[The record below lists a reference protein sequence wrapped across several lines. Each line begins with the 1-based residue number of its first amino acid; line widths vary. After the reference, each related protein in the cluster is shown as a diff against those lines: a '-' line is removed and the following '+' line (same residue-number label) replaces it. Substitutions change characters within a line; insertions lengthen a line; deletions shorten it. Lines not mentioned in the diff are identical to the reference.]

1 MERNKYY
8 VIFYYVSIIIMYTPF
23 WTDKMEILY
32 DRNYI
37 FEIFPTKDFDLIRKL
52 NAIFRFSIYYAL
64 IIYFYNRN
72 TNIFYIPIV
81 VGLVTYFVF
90 KKNGLTH
97 IDTIKTDLR
106 NGNVPKDIGDLNVEC
121 RIPTKDNPFMN
132 PLLSDFSNDK
142 APPEACSSYDN
153 KGIQKAM
160 NEKFETGLYRD
171 YTDIFNNGNS
181 QRQFYTVP
189 GSKTPNDQG
198 SFAHW
203 CYGRPPTCKEGNAV
217 ACLNQMG
224 RAGGP

>member
-1 MERNKYY
+1 MLF
-8 VIFYYVSIIIMYTPF
+8 FYYVSIIIMYTPF

-106 NGNVPKDIGDLNVEC
+106 NAWCINQNIPLHLRIRLCSLIILSTNKPMLHKKMTGN
-121 RIPTKDNPFMN
+121 
-132 PLLSDFSNDK
+132 
-142 APPEACSSYDN
+142 EAVIVNTRYMRN
-153 KGIQKAM
+153 KTHFKQILEM
-160 NEKFETGLYRD
+160 
-171 YTDIFNNGNS
+171 
-181 QRQFYTVP
+181 P
-189 GSKTPNDQG
+189 G
-198 SFAHW
+198 A
-203 CYGRPPTCKEGNAV
+203 
-217 ACLNQMG
+217 
-224 RAGGP
+224 